1 MFASAVI
8 RLMAL
13 VLLMST
19 GAAGE
24 PLPSQERE
32 GAAERLDQIRASLKE
47 GRVSSARDSLD
58 SIIVSCADCVDALYL
73 RGHTCLTKGEPRLID
88 IIARL
93 RELGALEY
101 ADMLQLKLLQLLGD
115 HEFETLLKHCESA
128 YQDSPEVAVAAWV
141 HEHDWNGGLADT
153 AELHR
158 FGREAV
164 LGFAPYI
171 AAFCWAADVSYAE
184 GLRYLGML
192 HDRVPYRWGSYDQTF
207 AVRDELATTIEID
220 GVVELEYAEC
230 GSQMGVYFVDANG
243 NKLKMSLDTGT
254 SGRGFT
260 VHHDS
265 VGDRLPGDTVLV
277 IEDGIFYNYMPGP
290 ADIVIKAVDFQHP
303 EMKAFPV
310 EYFQGGF
317 SLADGCFSPFALEGA
332 AITIDPIRQRAFLR
346 DRKAMA
352 QYRDSLST
360 DSAAFLPMVVRNS
373 WPYVEVGI
381 NGRRVLFMIES
392 GSRDVNVNE
401 LAALHLGIQAYD
413 SSLMWNGKEY
423 PMRMFNDTIDV
434 GGFEYE
440 VIGGLVTERVMGN
453 HNYGAAS
460 AGDIGP
466 EFLRNFV
473 WTIDPFRRE
482 LILVRPG
489 AEAVAAAG

>member
-1 MFASAVI
+1 MTTRGAIVLAASLICAG
-8 RLMAL
+8 MA
-13 VLLMST
+13 T
-19 GAAGE
+19 AGE
-24 PLPSQERE
+24 ITHPKAP
-32 GAAERLDQIRASLKE
+32 GGVAERLDQIRAWLNE
-47 GRVSSARDSLD
+47 GRVGSARDTLD
-58 SIIVSCADCVDALYL
+58 AILTDNPDNVEILYL
-73 RGHTCLTKGEPRLID
+73 RGQACLSRGEPKLLD

-93 RELGALEY
+93 REFNATEY
-101 ADMLQLKLLQLLGD
+101 ADILQLKLLQLLGD
-115 HEFETLLKHCESA
+115 SEFESWAEHCVSM
-128 YQDSPEVAVAAWV
+128 YPDSPEPAVSLWIYRQDHAA
-141 HEHDWNGGLADT
+141 ELADT
-153 AELHR
+153 SELHR
-158 FGREAV
+158 YGREAI
-164 LGFAPYI
+164 LGAAPYL
-171 AAFCWAADVSYAE
+171 AAFCRAADISYAD
-184 GLRYLGML
+184 GLYYLGML
-192 HDRVPYRWGSYDQTF
+192 HDKVPYRWGSYDQTF
-207 AVRDELATTIEID
+207 AARDRLGTTVEVE
-220 GVVELEYAEC
+220 GARELEYAEC

-277 IEDGIFYNYMPGP
+277 IEDGIFYNYMTEP
-290 ADIVIKAVDFQHP
+290 ADVVFKAVDFERP
-303 EMKAFPV
+303 MMSSFPV

-317 SLADGCFSPFALEGA
+317 TLADGCFSPFALEGT
-332 AITIDPIRQRAFLR
+332 AITIDPIRQRAFVR
-346 DRKAMA
+346 DRDAMA

-401 LAALHLGIQAYD
+401 LAALHLGVRAYD

-423 PMRMFNDTIDV
+423 PMRMFNDTVSV

-440 VIGGLVTERVMGN
+440 VIGGHVTERVMGN

-466 EFLRNFV
+466 DFLRNFV

-482 LILVRPG
+482 LILVESG
-489 AEAVAAAG
+489 AKAVSAEG